1 MRQTPGAT
9 ASEVSLITGHFGY
22 PGSSPKRNALSS
34 STRDAK
40 IEEAQQVLGLGQALP
55 PELLAAK
62 PKRLRFLIFNR
73 AGRSCTMPA
82 RWCAGCGI
90 WARRFAA
97 GEPPCGASLT
107 PPCLRTATL
116 TDGLSRTI
124 FPASGASVLQT
135 AALPVNKH
143 RSSSPRSSH
152 SLSLI
157 IEFLPDPC
165 SPRLTDGLRANT
177 WRYS

>member
-1 MRQTPGAT
+1 MRQIPGAT

-97 GEPPCGASLT
+97 GEPPSRRFPHPALSEDSNSYGRIITYNFSRFRRQCPPNRRPSGQQT
-107 PPCLRTATL
+107 PFLVPSQ
-116 TDGLSRTI
+116 LS
-124 FPASGASVLQT
+124 F
-135 AALPVNKH
+135 AL
-143 RSSSPRSSH
+143 
-152 SLSLI
+152 
-157 IEFLPDPC
+157 
-165 SPRLTDGLRANT
+165 ANN
-177 WRYS
+177 RVPP